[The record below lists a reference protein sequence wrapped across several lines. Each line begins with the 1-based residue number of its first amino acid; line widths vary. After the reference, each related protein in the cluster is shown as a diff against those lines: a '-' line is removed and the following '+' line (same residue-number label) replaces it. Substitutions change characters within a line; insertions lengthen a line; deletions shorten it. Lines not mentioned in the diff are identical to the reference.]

1 MSLPAVAIVG
11 RPNVGKSSLFNALLG
26 ERLSIVHD
34 SPGVT
39 RDRIF
44 RETEWYNTRFRL
56 IDTGGLSLG
65 REDPFLE
72 EIARQVGLAIA
83 EADVV
88 IFLCDARAGLT
99 GGDREIAELLRR
111 SGIPVLLTLN
121 KVDQVGTFPDNGWDF
136 YELGLGEIYCI
147 SSLHKL
153 GLGEL
158 ISAAIAAFPER
169 QETAEEA
176 ERIPVA
182 IIGKP
187 NVGKSSL
194 LNRLLSEERAIVS
207 AIPGTTRD
215 ALDVDLNNSHGRYRL
230 IDTAGLR
237 RKSRIDS
244 AVEKYSVLRTEQA
257 IERADVCLILLDASE
272 EISEQD
278 LKVAGKAHEAGKA
291 SVFVLNKWDLL
302 QAGPQTFDEKKRQL
316 AERFAFMDYAPV
328 ISISALSGQ
337 RVDGIFDLIN
347 QVAAMAVKRVSTALV
362 NEVLADALAMH
373 PTPSDKGKH
382 LKIYYASQVANKP
395 PQFVFFINDQD
406 LLHFSYERY
415 MENRFREAF
424 GFQGN
429 PLRFFWRERK
439 SGDYIRVREDG
450 DRQG

>member
-1 MSLPAVAIVG
+1 MSLPTIAIVG
-11 RPNVGKSSLFNALLG
+11 RPNVGKSSLFNALIG

-44 RETEWYNTRFRL
+44 RETEWYNVRFRL

-65 REDPFLE
+65 NEDPFLE
-72 EIARQVGLAIA
+72 AIARQVNLAIA
-83 EADVV
+83 EADVA
-88 IFLCDARAGLT
+88 IFLCDAKAGLT
-99 GGDREIAELLRR
+99 SGDREIAERLRR

-121 KVDQVGTFPDNGWDF
+121 KVDQVGTFPDSGWDF
-136 YELGLGEIYCI
+136 YELGFGEIYCI

-158 ISAAIAAFPER
+158 ISAAIAAFPEPSKT
-169 QETAEEA
+169 TAED
-176 ERIPVA
+176 ERINVA

-187 NVGKSSL
+187 NAGKSSL

-207 AIPGTTRD
+207 SIPGTTRD
-215 ALDVDLNNSHGRYRL
+215 ALDVDLNNRYGRYRL

-237 RKSRIDS
+237 RRSRIDT
-244 AVEKYSVLRTEQA
+244 AVEKYSVLRTQQA

-291 SVFVLNKWDLL
+291 SIFVLNKWDLL
-302 QAGPQTFDEKKRQL
+302 KAGPQTFDEKRRQL
-316 AERFAFMDYAPV
+316 AERFAFMDYAPA

-337 RVDGIFDLIN
+337 RVEEIFALVN

-362 NEVLADALAMH
+362 NEVLADALAIH

-382 LKIYYASQVANKP
+382 LKIYYASQVGSKP
-395 PQFVFFINDQD
+395 PQFVFFINDQN

-439 SGDYIRVREDG
+439 SGDYIRVREEG
-450 DRQG
+450 GAKA